1 MDDGL
6 QLRAQTG
13 AAGIAL
19 PHRIH
24 LNQRHGLMVNGD
36 WRVDLRMRSLG
47 LRFHRITGPTPT
59 GILKINSFVSAGY
72 GTPLAAKSSQQK
84 TYPQI
89 PHSKGVRGGSSHQL
103 SVISYHWCPVYSRRP
118 AC

>member
-1 MDDGL
+1 MDNGL

-89 PHSKGVRGGSSHQL
+89 PHSRLRHTARRKILTTKDLSADSSQQRG
-103 SVISYHWCPVYSRRP
+103 
-118 AC
+118 